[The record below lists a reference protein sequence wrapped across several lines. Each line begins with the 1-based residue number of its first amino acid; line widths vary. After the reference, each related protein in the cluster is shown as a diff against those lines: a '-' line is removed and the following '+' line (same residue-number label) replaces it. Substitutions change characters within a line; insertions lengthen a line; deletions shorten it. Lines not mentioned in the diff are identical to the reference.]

1 MNRDLE
7 EQKIR
12 QWFREARQRDEA
24 RAPSFAESLAAA
36 RSKTLRA
43 RPRWLVW
50 RIALVSVALIAI
62 GGAAFVFVKQ
72 STTSPLNQ
80 AAAALN
86 LERSPDDQPPPV
98 AVNRPIPSVVPP
110 PAPKAPLANSTP
122 SPRRPRVAQPQ
133 GHVEQAALLSLKWQS
148 PTDFLLRTP
157 GADLLK
163 TVPRLGDSLIRFA
176 VIHSDEKN

>member
-24 RAPSFAESLAAA
+24 CAPSFAESLAAA
-36 RSKTLRA
+36 RSKTGRA
-43 RPRWLVW
+43 GWRLMAW
-50 RIALVSVALIAI
+50 RIAFVTVALIAI
-62 GGAAFVFVKQ
+62 GGAALIFFKQ
-72 STTSPLNQ
+72 STTQPLNK
-80 AAAALN
+80 AAAGLN
-86 LERSPDDQPPPV
+86 LERSPDDQHPPV
-98 AVNRPIPSVVPP
+98 AVDRPIPRVVPP
-110 PAPKAPLANSTP
+110 RTLKGPLANSKP
-122 SPRRPRVAQPQ
+122 SPRRLRVAQPQ
-133 GHVEQAALLSLKWQS
+133 SDVGQAALLSLKWQS

-163 TVPRLGDSLIRFA
+163 TVPRLGDSLIRFD